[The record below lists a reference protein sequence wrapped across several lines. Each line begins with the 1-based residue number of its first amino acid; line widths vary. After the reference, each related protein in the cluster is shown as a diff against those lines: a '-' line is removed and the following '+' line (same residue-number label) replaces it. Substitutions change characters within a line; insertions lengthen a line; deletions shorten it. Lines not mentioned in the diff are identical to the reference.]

1 MQHELDKPTS
11 EPFHHLIQKYYNAI
25 YYRLKWYHVRVGSL
39 LHSTSHDDGI
49 TTSLVQAPQS
59 QQMLQKVS
67 QQSRSSRVIHVA
79 LVANNHLDIVIQSFR
94 PIDCRYYMDLQRK
107 PIICLKNYS
116 PSKWI
121 CFISMERI
129 VNISFQGA

>member
-67 QQSRSSRVIHVA
+67 QQSVPNLVSFNTKTSTAFARSEKQ
-79 LVANNHLDIVIQSFR
+79 L
-94 PIDCRYYMDLQRK
+94 P
-107 PIICLKNYS
+107 
-116 PSKWI
+116 
-121 CFISMERI
+121 
-129 VNISFQGA
+129 